1 MKIGIDID
9 GIILDFERT
18 MRTLAELYDLFILNK
33 MGIVNKNEFSYLDRY
48 DWTKEEKDEFVKEYL
63 VYATVNLTPLIPL
76 AKELLEFL
84 NLEGYEYYFITARG
98 TIVKETKNAIIDVF
112 NRNSISINNIC
123 FGIKD
128 KVDACK
134 KIGIDIMV
142 DDNPNIC
149 KKLQKNRIKTLYF
162 RDKDNDILTGNE
174 YLKEVS
180 NVGEII
186 RFIAEENG
194 LKNKKEVYQKL
205 LKK

>member
-48 DWTKEEKDEFVKEYL
+48 DWTKEEKDDFVKEYL

-98 TIVKETKNAIIDVF
+98 TIVKETKSAIIDVF
-112 NRNSISINNIC
+112 NRNSISINNIY

-134 KIGIDIMV
+134 KIGIDI
-142 DDNPNIC
+142 
-149 KKLQKNRIKTLYF
+149 LYF
-162 RDKDNDILTGNE
+162 WKNNLHPKHELQLVYIYF
-174 YLKEVS
+174 YLLVL
-180 NVGEII
+180 I
-186 RFIAEENG
+186 
-194 LKNKKEVYQKL
+194 KNF
-205 LKK
+205 

>member
-18 MRTLAELYDLFILNK
+18 MRTLAELYDLLILNK
-33 MGIVNKNEFSYLDRY
+33 KGIVNKNAFSYLDRY
-48 DWTKEEKDEFVKEYL
+48 DWTKEEKDEFAKRYL
-63 VYATVNLTPLIPL
+63 VYATVNLTPLIPF
-76 AKELLEFL
+76 AKEMLEFI

-98 TIVKETKNAIIDVF
+98 TIVKETKSAIIDVF
-112 NRNSISINNIC
+112 NKNNISIDNIY
-123 FGIKD
+123 FGIKN

-134 KIGIDIMV
+134 KIGIDIMI

-162 RDKDNDILTGNE
+162 RDKDNEKLTQND